1 MTLCTWYYLRLEWH
15 SSPTV
20 HCSRLNSLHVAHLF
34 NYVTYVASG
43 WRWWERAR
51 VACMAGLLMDCS
63 QLWLVPSTSSM
74 PIRIQ
79 ISHYS
84 LMKAVSNT
92 HVIDELWGESRQMEH
107 LILFLIKHSRSTA
120 PLLHTHTNNTLVERD
135 PNLARDVSRL
145 CAVVREDKPFK

>member
-1 MTLCTWYYLRLEWH
+1 MWLQ
-15 SSPTV
+15 
-20 HCSRLNSLHVAHLF
+20 A
-34 NYVTYVASG
+34 G
-43 WRWWERAR
+43 DDGRAR

-63 QLWLVPSTSSM
+63 QLWLVPSTSSV

-84 LMKAVSNT
+84 LIKGVSDA
-92 HVIDELWGESRQMEH
+92 HVIDELSGESRRLER

-120 PLLHTHTNNTLVERD
+120 PLLHAHTNNTLAERD
-135 PNLARDVSRL
+135 PNLARAVSRL